1 MSYLNVSPMISALR
15 TSPEQFAV
23 NRGTLQHIPSHHSF
37 LFDSQGRMTIAASC
51 GCSTL
56 AVEREQE
63 IELVKAFRQWNEE
76 YWRPRQINE
85 EFTSHFAPPPLAIR
99 VLLRLT
105 DRFRL
110 ALLRMGQKKHHH
122 EEAMIPAE

>member
-1 MSYLNVSPMISALR
+1 MSNLNVSPMISALR

-23 NRGTLQHIPSHHSF
+23 TRGTLQHIPSRHSF
-37 LFDSQGRMTIAASC
+37 HFDSNGALTIAARC

-56 AVEREQE
+56 VVEREQE
-63 IELVKAFRQWNEE
+63 LELVKAFRQWNEE

-85 EFTSHFAPPPLAIR
+85 EFASHFAAPSLTIR
-99 VLLRLT
+99 VLLWLT
-105 DRFRL
+105 ERFRHT
-110 ALLRMGQKKHHH
+110 LLHMSQRKHHH

>member
-23 NRGTLQHIPSHHSF
+23 NRGTLQHIPSRHSF
-37 LFDSQGRMTIAASC
+37 HFDSQGRLTIAARC

-56 AVEREQE
+56 AVERDQE

-85 EFTSHFAPPPLAIR
+85 EFASHFAAPSLTIR
-99 VLLRLT
+99 ALLWLT
-105 DRFRL
+105 DRVRHG
-110 ALLRMGQKKHHH
+110 LLRMGQKKHRH
-122 EEAMIPAE
+122 EEALIPAE